1 MADKFN
7 LAALLAEVSEP
18 DTGREQIEYISLDLL
33 DSDPNNF
40 YELTD
45 ISALADNI
53 ALCGLQQPIR
63 VRQQEN
69 GRYMIVSGHRRRAAL
84 EMLVSDG
91 YEKFK
96 EAACIVEKDEVS
108 SSLQQLRLIYA
119 NAATRKLTA
128 AEISEQAVQVEKLLY
143 QLKEEGYEFPGRMR
157 DHVAQ
162 AVSVSKTK
170 LARLKVIRDNLAI
183 CWQTAWETSDISE
196 STAYAL
202 AQMPAAWQVI
212 LHDVHGKHPKG
223 LYESDVRE
231 YMRRFAS
238 LEKLKCTE
246 AGKSRCVNIGNMMYA
261 SCKERYM
268 EPCRSGCCL
277 HCSSL
282 ATCRKSCVHAD
293 AKKKEIK
300 LTAKEAETKA
310 KADQAKKELPRIEL
324 ISKVYQRVGEAREMN
339 RVSVEQL
346 MSAQRRFYGV
356 ADGEKQKQLET
367 GSAKITTGTTL
378 PFGYSFDVSQAEAM
392 IRVADVLGCSI
403 DWLLGRTER
412 PELLVPTS
420 DTGWQTGFPW
430 NFGEYVVLVR
440 YDSAKNPTP
449 EKMHWTEDGWEM
461 LGVSFDETCPD
472 AVIVGWMPMPEDAD
486 YGD

>member
-18 DTGREQIEYISLDLL
+18 DAGREQIEYIPLDLL

-45 ISALADNI
+45 IPALADNI

-63 VRQQEN
+63 VRQQET

-91 YEKFK
+91 YEKFQ

-157 DHVAQ
+157 DHVAE
-162 AVSVSKTK
+162 AVKVSKTK
-170 LARLKVIRDNLAI
+170 LARLKVIRENLSK
-183 CWQTAWETSDISE
+183 CWMPFWKKNSLAE
-196 STAYAL
+196 STAYEL
-202 AQMPAAWQVI
+202 AQ
-212 LHDVHGKHPKG
+212 L
-223 LYESDVRE
+223 SDEKQQLIWNSRKTDSDRE
-231 YMRRFAS
+231 CIHASSIARYAERFEE
-238 LEKLKCTE
+238 LEKLKC
-246 AGKSRCVNIGNMMYA
+246 KKNKKQPCGNCQNKMKKAVDLGEWTYFQCGECCSTCSILA
-261 SCKERYM
+261 SCKYAC
-268 EPCRSGCCL
+268 PK
-277 HCSSL
+277 L
-282 ATCRKSCVHAD
+282 ADKVKRMRVENKEKRQANKAAQEKKDKPTIDFIQGVYTRLGIARAA
-293 AKKKEIK
+293 AK
-300 LTAKEAETKA
+300 
-310 KADQAKKELPRIEL
+310 
-324 ISKVYQRVGEAREMN
+324 
-339 RVSVEQL
+339 VSVEDL
-346 MSAQRRFYGV
+346 FDAQAKYKSPK
-356 ADGEKQKQLET
+356 DMKEMEDLES
-367 GSAKITTGTTL
+367 GSAKVTPYTNL
-378 PFGYSFDVSQAEAM
+378 PFGYSVQAGMAEKFV
-392 IRVADVLGCSI
+392 RVADLLNCSI
-403 DWLLGRTER
+403 DFLLGRSEDMR
-412 PELLVPTS
+412 PVP
-420 DTGWQTGFPW
+420 GWQTGYPW

-472 AVIVGWMPMPEDAD
+472 AVIVGWIPMPEEDG

>member
-45 ISALADNI
+45 IPALADNI

-84 EMLVSDG
+84 EMLVADG
-91 YEKFK
+91 YEKFQ
-96 EAACIVEKDEVS
+96 EPACIVEKDEVS

-157 DHVAQ
+157 DHVAE
-162 AVSVSKTK
+162 AVNVSKTK
-170 LARLKVIRDNLAI
+170 LARLKVIRKGLAF
-183 CWQTAWETSDISE
+183 CWKPAWESGKLGE
-196 STAYAL
+196 SVAYAL
-202 AQMPAAWQVI
+202 AQISVSWQEMI
-212 LHDVHGKHPKG
+212 FDKHSTKINM
-223 LYESDVRE
+223 LYEGSVKE
-231 YMRRFAS
+231 YISRF
-238 LEKLKCTE
+238 EKISATKCGDRKDMVCRHQKT
-246 AGKSRCVNIGNMMYA
+246 MM
-261 SCKERYM
+261 E
-268 EPCRSGCCL
+268 
-277 HCSSL
+277 
-282 ATCRKSCVHAD
+282 KSCVDRYQNPCISACCWECISLRTCKS
-293 AKKKEIK
+293 ACAAAQGKKKELQETERK
-300 LTAKEAETKA
+300 ATREAK
-310 KADQAKKELPRIEL
+310 DIQARKDAPTLEFIMD
-324 ISKVYQRVGEAREMN
+324 VYRRVGIARDLKC
-339 RVSVEQL
+339 VSVRRLFE
-346 MSAQRRFYGV
+346 AQRKIYSNSDDDKQI
-356 ADGEKQKQLET
+356 ALESGE
-367 GSAKITTGTTL
+367 AKISTNTTL
-378 PFGYSFDVSQAEAM
+378 PFGYSFYASNAEALV
-392 IRVADVLGCSI
+392 RVANLLDCST
-403 DWLLGRTER
+403 DFLLGRSEDMR
-412 PELLVPTS
+412 PVL
-420 DTGWQTGFPW
+420 GWQTGYPW

-472 AVIVGWMPMPEDAD
+472 AVIVGWMPMPEGDG